1 MKMRY
6 ANVARKYIGERESVD
21 RRLDRLMDTIREEL
35 EKGSPE
41 DYRRLL
47 ARRRRMQEKKQE
59 A

>member
-1 MKMRY
+1 MRY
-6 ANVARKYIGERESVD
+6 ANVARRYIGERESVD

-35 EKGSPE
+35 EKGTPE

>member
-1 MKMRY
+1 MRY
-6 ANVARKYIGERESVD
+6 ANVARRYIGERESVD